1 MEHIQQYMTA
11 HKEQDRKSSLKY
23 IGLISLMPVVIALL
37 LICAFP
43 FDDLT
48 IAEQYSIKAKQLSV
62 QPDARRDRKRGLLQ
76 PLQGLSAQEKYLLL
90 HYVVFG
96 KSVKDSGNDGKR
108 VK

>member
-11 HKEQDRKSSLKY
+11 YKEQDRKSSLKY

-48 IAEQYSIKAKQLSV
+48 IAEQYSVKAKTTVGSV
-62 QPDARRDRKRGLLQ
+62 RCPEG
-76 PLQGLSAQEKYLLL
+76 
-90 HYVVFG
+90 
-96 KSVKDSGNDGKR
+96 
-108 VK
+108 

>member
-11 HKEQDRKSSLKY
+11 YKEQDRKSSLKY

-48 IAEQYSIKAKQLSV
+48 IAEQYSIKARQLSV
-62 QPDARRDRKRGLLQ
+62 QPDVQRDRKKVLLQ
-76 PLQGLSAQEKYLLL
+76 QLEGLSAQEKYLLL